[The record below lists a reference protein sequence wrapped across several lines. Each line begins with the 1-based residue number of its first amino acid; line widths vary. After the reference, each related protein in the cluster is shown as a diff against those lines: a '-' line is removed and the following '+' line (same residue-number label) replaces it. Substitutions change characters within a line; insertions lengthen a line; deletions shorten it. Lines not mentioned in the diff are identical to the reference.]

1 MGSCISKCRPKKS
14 SHNSQEEEDET
25 QFSYVQDKL
34 VIISQPP
41 PKMQIPPKPK
51 QISSPSPPTSPSA
64 STSSAASSF
73 TCSST
78 NTATSR
84 SISSSSSS
92 SSALSKGCYRSSSFS
107 NEFLWSCYKENPH
120 IIRISSIK
128 ENSVNS
134 NTPTVKP
141 VVSTSTPKK
150 RLRSSSPSSINTTT
164 TLTRQKSFR
173 RDHHNCGTLMRSSS
187 PSPSRRF
194 VNGDLTN
201 LQKIKESQRH
211 SKRVVSTNST
221 SFSRTDNIIK
231 FIPPSPNNNNN
242 NSSTDNTR
250 LIRPCLRSTS
260 GRSTREPEQYFT
272 SNVDRIGSK
281 IDGIAIEEAL
291 ADQHELVD
299 SVLMEDIDN
308 PLISLDCFIFV

>member
-1 MGSCISKCRPKKS
+1 MGSCISKCRPEKS
-14 SHNSQEEEDET
+14 SHNSHEEEDET

-92 SSALSKGCYRSSSFS
+92 SALSKGCYRSSSFT

-134 NTPTVKP
+134 KAPTVKP

-150 RLRSSSPSSINTTT
+150 RLRSSSPSSITTTT

-173 RDHHNCGTLMRSSS
+173 RDHHNCGTLTRSSS

-221 SFSRTDNIIK
+221 SFSRTDNIIN
-231 FIPPSPNNNNN
+231 FRPPSPNNNNN
-242 NSSTDNTR
+242 NSSTSNAR
-250 LIRPCLRSTS
+250 LLTS
-260 GRSTREPEQYFT
+260 SRSTREQYCK
-272 SNVDRIGSK
+272 NNIHWIGSK
-281 IDGIAIEEAL
+281 IDEIAVTEAL
-291 ADQHELVD
+291 ADQHELD
-299 SVLMEDIDN
+299 GVLMEDIDN
-308 PLISLDCFIFV
+308 PLISLDCFIFL